1 MTKLSDTQLTI
12 LSAAAQRPD
21 GNLLPLPASLRGGAA
36 AKVVGALLAR
46 GLVREEVT
54 ENRAKADTALN
65 TLWRN
70 LEDGRGVLLR
80 VTAAGLDAL
89 GIEPEVA
96 QEPEAPQRPGAGR
109 TDSSDA
115 GESLSAGSDEGASAS
130 HTAPLRGKTREGTKQ
145 AALVAMLQRPKGA
158 TIAEVVE
165 ATGWRPHTVRGA
177 LAGAPKKR
185 LGLTIT
191 SDKVEGRGRV
201 YRVG

>member
-1 MTKLSDTQLTI
+1 MLTQ
-12 LSAAAQRPD
+12 
-21 GNLLPLPASLRGGAA
+21 
-36 AKVVGALLAR
+36 
-46 GLVREEVT
+46 
-54 ENRAKADTALN
+54 
-65 TLWRN
+65 WRN

-145 AALVAMLQRPKGA
+145 AALIAMLQRPEGA
-158 TIAEVVE
+158 TIGEVVE
-165 ATGWRPHTVRGA
+165 ATARGA
-177 LAGAPKKR
+177 LAGA
-185 LGLTIT
+185 LSET
-191 SDKVEGRGRV
+191 SGRSAAPVTDLLRPAGQRGA
-201 YRVG
+201 RRASASRDECWPRGSRA